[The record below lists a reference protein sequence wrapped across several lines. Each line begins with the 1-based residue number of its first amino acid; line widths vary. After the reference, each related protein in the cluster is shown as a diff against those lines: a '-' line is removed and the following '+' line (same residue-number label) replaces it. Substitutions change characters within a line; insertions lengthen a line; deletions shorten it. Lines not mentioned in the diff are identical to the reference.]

1 MAFGKTE
8 VIIRAVFLAAK
19 SKIQSLVLVP
29 TTLLSRQHFN
39 NFSNRLIPFGIK
51 VGEISRLVPAKE
63 KLKINFFTKRKGT
76 IDVIIGTH
84 ALLSNK
90 IHFKKLGL
98 IIYDEEQKLGTQQ
111 KENLNQLHPVRMF
124 FLYPPRP
131 YPEHYHCHYLVLE
144 I

>member
-8 VIIRAVFLAAK
+8 VIIRAVYLAAK

-51 VGEISRLVPAKE
+51 VGEISRLVPTKK
-63 KLKINFFTKRKGT
+63 KLEIISSLNEGT

-84 ALLSNK
+84 ALLNNK

-98 IIYDEEQKLGTQQ
+98 IICLLYTSDAADE
-111 KENLNQLHPVRMF
+111 
-124 FLYPPRP
+124 
-131 YPEHYHCHYLVLE
+131 
-144 I
+144 